1 MFLPFSSLLWG
12 QSGPT
17 SWPIASN
24 WLIVAPRRV
33 LSLKASAMPVVGDFS
48 PVDPTERIPL
58 SLDFSA
64 QIPAGDSLASA
75 TATVAAYLGTDANAA
90 ALAYGAADVSGSVV
104 TQWVGPGWLPGVVY
118 RLTITATTT
127 LGATISIYAHIAC
140 NPIN

>member
-1 MFLPFSSLLWG
+1 MRLG
-12 QSGPT
+12 RDAIRAQVEGGAQA
-17 SWPIASN
+17 IAR
-24 WLIVAPRRV
+24 A
-33 LSLKASAMPVVGDFS
+33 D
-48 PVDPTERIPL
+48 
-58 SLDFSA
+58 
-64 QIPAGDSLASA
+64 LASA

-90 ALAYGAADVSGSVV
+90 ALAYGAANVSGSVV